1 MESSQEVYRR
11 EYDLTGNLSY
21 AIVQAFN
28 HMIINSQA
36 TTYSGINQ
44 DLEQCTN
51 ALTKTVKETRHRK
64 DRTLLSVVSLMR
76 IYRRIAQKVNPH

>member
-11 EYDLTGNLSY
+11 EYDLTGNLSF

-36 TTYSGINQ
+36 TTYSEINQ
-44 DLEQCTN
+44 DLEQCTS
-51 ALTKTVKETRHRK
+51 ALTKTV
-64 DRTLLSVVSLMR
+64 
-76 IYRRIAQKVNPH
+76 

>member
-44 DLEQCTN
+44 DLEQCTS
-51 ALTKTVKETRHRK
+51 ALTKTV
-64 DRTLLSVVSLMR
+64 
-76 IYRRIAQKVNPH
+76 